1 MECPWWGF
9 FCAYMKENNVKR
21 RFRKAEDGA
30 FIRRWYSR
38 VRTTRLAWVLKLTD
52 RQINNYIYRHNDEP
66 WAKKDP
72 ALLSLENS
80 MKGGKGGRPQKKKE
94 K

>member
-1 MECPWWGF
+1 
-9 FCAYMKENNVKR
+9 
-21 RFRKAEDGA
+21 
-30 FIRRWYSR
+30 
-38 VRTTRLAWVLKLTD
+38 LAWVLKLTD